1 MAKPGADA
9 QVSVSDP
16 ADECPESGLDW
27 NVIRLQ
33 LRTAK
38 VQQIILLLFLIFA
51 CLFFNYASA
60 CLTLGAHRWI
70 FHLEERSVLVTS
82 TLP

>member
-27 NVIRLQ
+27 NKIRLQ

-38 VQQIILLLFLIFA
+38 VQQIILLLLLIFV
-51 CLFFNYASA
+51 CLFFNYTFYLSH
-60 CLTLGAHRWI
+60 LGAHLWI
-70 FHLEERSVLVTS
+70 FHLEECSVLVTS
-82 TLP
+82 TPP